1 MAKDR
6 VAQHISVFLENKP
19 GKLERITKILA
30 DAGINIRAFSVASAG
45 EYGILK
51 VLVDDPAQA
60 CTLLTA
66 EKITAACKHVL
77 AVAVDDTPGGL
88 HNLLIALSDNGI
100 NIDDSYGFVLEDKA
114 TAVILLEIAA
124 SAAGDAAAILLNK
137 GFHLYSEKELY
148 ALP

>member
-1 MAKDR
+1 MGEDR
-6 VAQHISVFLENKP
+6 VAQHLSIFLENKP

-30 DAGINIRAFSVASAG
+30 DSGINIRAFSVASAG

-51 VLVDDPAQA
+51 VLVDDPAKA

-66 EKITAACKHVL
+66 EKITAACKYVL

-88 HNLLIALSDNGI
+88 HNLLIALSDNDI
-100 NIDDSYGFVLEDKA
+100 NIDDSYGFVLADKA
-114 TAVILLEIAA
+114 TAVILLEIAETT
-124 SAAGDAAAILLNK
+124 AGEAAAVLLEK
-137 GFHLYSEKELY
+137 GFHLYSVQELY